1 MAVYIDIYSDYGQIK
16 GGIKVAD
23 IDAVQNKLTNLLR
36 CPLGSR
42 FRQPLFGVRLWEF
55 ILQPNRL
62 RKTSFRL
69 SSLGCPKFRFSPAR
83 FP

>member
-42 FRQPLFGVRLWEF
+42 FRQPLFGVRL
-55 ILQPNRL
+55 RTL
-62 RKTSFRL
+62 R
-69 SSLGCPKFRFSPAR
+69 
-83 FP
+83 